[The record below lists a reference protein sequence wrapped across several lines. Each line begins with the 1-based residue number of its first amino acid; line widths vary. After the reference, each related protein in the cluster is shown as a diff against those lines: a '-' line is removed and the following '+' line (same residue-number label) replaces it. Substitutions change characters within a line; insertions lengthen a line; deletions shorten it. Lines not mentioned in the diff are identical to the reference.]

1 MTITGPSGIVPFYTI
16 TYTGEGEDNG
26 KTVSFAD
33 IETLIFDSEGEREVV
48 KLTQGE
54 QVTLEAD
61 YDNVSFTFNGD
72 MITVMH
78 SYTHIV
84 IDSPQEIVYRKEEKT
99 PKHQRRD
106 TRRSQSQKSVTKKP

>member
-1 MTITGPSGIVPFYTI
+1 MRITARPL
-16 TYTGEGEDNG
+16 
-26 KTVSFAD
+26 FAD

-61 YDNVSFTFNGD
+61 YDNVSFTFSGD

-78 SYTHIV
+78 SYTHTV
-84 IDSPQEIVYRKEEKT
+84 IDSPERAFTGRWCKDRTTPRKGYK
-99 PKHQRRD
+99 
-106 TRRSQSQKSVTKKP
+106 RS

>member
-1 MTITGPSGIVPFYTI
+1 MVIF
-16 TYTGEGEDNG
+16 
-26 KTVSFAD
+26 KD

-84 IDSPQEIVYRKEEKT
+84 IDQPEEIVYVKGTKTSKT
-99 PKHQRRD
+99 PRKGYKKVTIPEVSHEEFDGQD
-106 TRRSQSQKSVTKKP
+106 IKTLKAPWPQSQQPP